1 MLGVVVAGL
10 LAPGSAWGQ
19 WEEVAKLTASD
30 PAPHDLFGHSVALDG
45 DTAVIGAASD
55 DHAGG
60 TDAGSAYVFGRPAG
74 AETHCPRQYGA
85 PATHATTAT
94 LGVQFGNQKAEG
106 RRQKA
111 EGAESG

>member
-1 MLGVVVAGL
+1 MFNRIRTSMLGVVVAGL

-55 DHAGG
+55 DHAGRRQRAEG
-60 TDAGSAYVFGRPAG
+60 GR
-74 AETHCPRQYGA
+74 R
-85 PATHATTAT
+85 
-94 LGVQFGNQKAEG
+94 KAEG
-106 RRQKA
+106 RRSR
-111 EGAESG
+111 EWVIGFGLIGI